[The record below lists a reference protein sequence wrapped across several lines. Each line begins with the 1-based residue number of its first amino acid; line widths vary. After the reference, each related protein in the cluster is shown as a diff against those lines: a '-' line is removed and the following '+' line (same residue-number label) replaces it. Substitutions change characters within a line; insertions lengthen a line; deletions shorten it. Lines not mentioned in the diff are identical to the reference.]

1 MLISFSEKKLQP
13 SELRQIILPPGPFP
27 QKTSFAAAELFKAGR
42 RRIRGRRQ
50 RGSGGGGSFSAAP
63 ALPLLPP
70 MPTLHSACCVARLGS
85 PCWAQLAP
93 LSSRQ
98 GQATETPARDAHS
111 RPRGKMRG
119 GGSGAHFAFLASG
132 SLPIESL
139 PLQERATTPCSSW
152 VSCCPGR
159 GTPQED
165 QCLGGQFAQDLGE
178 EDCLGFGYELHGSS
192 CSTLQW
198 PHLSTHWT
206 ATPSHPAVGLCYF
219 GRYYFLL
226 D

>member
-1 MLISFSEKKLQP
+1 
-13 SELRQIILPPGPFP
+13 
-27 QKTSFAAAELFKAGR
+27 
-42 RRIRGRRQ
+42 
-50 RGSGGGGSFSAAP
+50 
-63 ALPLLPP
+63 

-85 PCWAQLAP
+85 PCWAQLVP
-93 LSSRQ
+93 LGSCQ
-98 GQATETPARDAHS
+98 GQATETPARDARS

-132 SLPIESL
+132 SLPIQSL

-159 GTPQED
+159 GTPRED

-206 ATPSHPAVGLCYF
+206 AHTFPSSRGIVLLRPLLLFTRLRLSGGWGGVGW
-219 GRYYFLL
+219 GGLL
-226 D
+226 WVLISSLLKYTNVQAIVSFFHSQICSKFKESLITRKIQLSREARPLPL